1 MSTFSFATATAVK
14 YGTTVP
20 KKIMVGATQVWPSAA
35 VSYPTL
41 WVTPPA
47 GWNGRDRCKYANDTM
62 WDGSPYPSNLP
73 LQVVQM
79 KVSDKYGLPAVDGR
93 GIDSLNQQ
101 SEFLCLAEDGNVV
114 YGTSSGSTAAKF
126 NTYQTRYGGVMQL
139 PQATKPGDVL
149 YWIIGMDPAYWT
161 TAVLKIEII
170 A

>member
-1 MSTFSFATATAVK
+1 MSTFNFATATAVK

-41 WVTPPA
+41 WVTPPS

-73 LQVVQM
+73 LQTVQM
-79 KVSDKYGLPAVDGR
+79 KVSDKYGLPAVDGP

-101 SEFLCLAEDGNVV
+101 SAGVGCSGMETHPTSCRSHTYIGRARSSQLVV
-114 YGTSSGSTAAKF
+114 
-126 NTYQTRYGGVMQL
+126 
-139 PQATKPGDVL
+139 
-149 YWIIGMDPAYWT
+149 
-161 TAVLKIEII
+161 
-170 A
+170 